1 VHILQPAGEQ
11 HFVREQLDE
20 LALLALVSDAGA
32 LQGVQPSG
40 GGVHADGASADGV
53 RTPREL
59 HPVLAVFGGCKNRRN
74 QTARRELS
82 RIDGRPQSV
91 PPLPREPRRR
101 GALLEEAPDGRQAL
115 SEEH

>member
-40 GGVHADGASADGV
+40 GGVYADGASADGV

-59 HPVLAVFGGCKNRRN
+59 HPVLAVFGGS
-74 QTARRELS
+74 T
-82 RIDGRPQSV
+82 DFY
-91 PPLPREPRRR
+91 
-101 GALLEEAPDGRQAL
+101 
-115 SEEH
+115 